1 MIKLKPCPF
10 CGSKM
15 IEISKLNLLNS
26 WCSICV
32 ACGCTGPGVHFTADQ
47 AARAWNKRY
56 DFKTKSAALYG
67 KSVKE

>member
-15 IEISKLNLLNS
+15 IDVLDYKLFWMSSCRNCNA
-26 WCSICV
+26 I
-32 ACGCTGPGVHFTADQ
+32 GPGEHKTADQ
-47 AARAWNKRY
+47 AARAWNERY